1 MIWKQPTN
9 EIAINE
15 MGKHT
20 LMETLGIQVIEVGPD
35 FIKATMPVDH
45 RTVQPFRILHGGASV
60 ALAESLGSF
69 AGTLCL
75 ENLST
80 HTIVGVEI
88 NANHL
93 KAVKEGEPPVVGTVK
108 PIRIGK
114 TIQVWQIDICNAKNQ
129 LTCTSRITLAVIP
142 LK

>member
-15 MGKHT
+15 MGKNT
-20 LMETLGIQVIEVGPD
+20 LMETLGIKVIEVGPD
-35 FIKATMPVDH
+35 FIKATMPVDQ

-80 HTIVGVEI
+80 HTI
-88 NANHL
+88 
-93 KAVKEGEPPVVGTVK
+93 
-108 PIRIGK
+108 
-114 TIQVWQIDICNAKNQ
+114 
-129 LTCTSRITLAVIP
+129 
-142 LK
+142 

>member
-9 EIAINE
+9 EKAINE
-15 MGKHT
+15 MGKNT
-20 LMETLGIQVIEVGPD
+20 LMETLGIQVIDIGPD
-35 FIKATMPVDH
+35 FIKASMPVDH

-69 AGTLCL
+69 AGILCL
-75 ENLST
+75 DNIST
-80 HTIVGVEI
+80 HTVVGVEI

-93 KAVKEGEPPVVGTVK
+93 KAVREGEHAVVGTVK
-108 PIRIGK
+108 PIKIGK